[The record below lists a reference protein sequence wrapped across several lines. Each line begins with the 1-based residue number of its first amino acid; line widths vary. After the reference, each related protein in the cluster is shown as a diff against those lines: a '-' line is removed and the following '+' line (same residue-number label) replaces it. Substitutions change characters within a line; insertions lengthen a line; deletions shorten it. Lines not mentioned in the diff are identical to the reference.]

1 MGKAYQRT
9 GSARQLNASVRIAS
23 TVIAMLLLSIS
34 ANTSQAQNNNDHSL
48 WQVITDQGDQS
59 IEHDA
64 HRWNEVARTSNVV
77 DKQGWYRTTPEQP
90 QIVVPVTQ
98 VYQQALTSPVQR
110 AVTQGSTQALG
121 RRSGTLPPSPVA
133 SSSLPITPNN
143 TTNALVSSQVVQVQ
157 TQSNELQYAIPPRT
171 INLDLFV
178 GEVRVMGVVDTKRVA
193 VGNGSIVNAKVIE
206 SNELLIIATGVGS
219 TSLRLWNS
227 DATQTD
233 YNIRV
238 SENDP
243 QTRVRL
249 EPMVRMRVRMVEF
262 RKSALG
268 RLGIDWSDS
277 AAGPTYGAAGASSN
291 SASFVPTIEGG
302 SGLVSAATSFS
313 TYFGIASNITS
324 RINFLAQN
332 GDAVTLAEPVLS
344 AMNGGEAS
352 FLAGGEVPYPI
363 VGANGQTQVE
373 FKDYGVK
380 LNVAPLIDNAGNV
393 RAKLETEISQ
403 LDSSVSI
410 QGAPGLLTRRAQTE
424 VTVRSGETIVIS
436 GLLSSES
443 SGDVDMIP
451 LIGRLPII
459 GRLFSSRSKRNSV
472 SELVIFVTPEVI
484 EPQQPMINA
493 REQRY
498 LQESGKRLADM
509 RMRLPLME

>member
-1 MGKAYQRT
+1 MVKTNQWAA
-9 GSARQLNASVRIAS
+9 SARLSKARSLLA
-23 TVIAMLLLSIS
+23 TKALGGFMATCLLSVS
-34 ANTSQAQNNNDHSL
+34 ANTVQAHDDHDEWQLIPQQRSVQN
-48 WQVITDQGDQS
+48 T
-59 IEHDA
+59 E
-64 HRWNEVARTSNVV
+64 RWNEPARYSRVV
-77 DKQGWYRTTPEQP
+77 DEQGWYRTEQQQVPATPTQSYRQP
-90 QIVVPVTQ
+90 LTTFDQSATSQANTQ
-98 VYQQALTSPVQR
+98 PLS
-110 AVTQGSTQALG
+110 
-121 RRSGTLPPSPVA
+121 RRPGTLPSGTVVA
-133 SSSLPITPNN
+133 GSLPNPQAN
-143 TTNALVSSQVVQVQ
+143 TRAPLVPSLAYQAQDPQGS
-157 TQSNELQYAIPPRT
+157 LQQRLPPQT
-171 INLDLFV
+171 INLDFFV
-178 GEVRVMGVVDTKRVA
+178 GEVRVMGVVDTTRVA

-219 TSLRLWNS
+219 TSVRLWNS

-268 RLGIDWSDS
+268 TLGIDWSDS
-277 AAGPTYGAAGASSN
+277 AAGPTWGAAGASSN
-291 SASFVPTIEGG
+291 NATFIPTIEGG
-302 SGLVSAATSFS
+302 SALVSAATPFS
-313 TYFGIASNITS
+313 TYFGITSNIAS

-344 AMNGGEAS
+344 AINGGEAS

-363 VGANGQTQVE
+363 VGENGQTQVE

-380 LNVAPLIDNAGNV
+380 LNVAPLIDDAGNV
-393 RAKLETEISQ
+393 RAKLQTEISQ

-451 LIGRLPII
+451 GIGRLPII

-484 EPQQPMINA
+484 QPQQPMINA

-498 LQESGKRLADM
+498 LQESGRRLADL
-509 RMRLPLME
+509 RMSLPLME